1 MLRFALRASMF
12 ACLLIATSVAIGQN
26 AQGSG
31 KQVAQATQPAG
42 GAASGAQPTAQPEGA
57 AAGAAGAVAAAA
69 AAVLAAASGG
79 GSAAA
84 SHTTLTHAPSH

>member
-1 MLRFALRASMF
+1 MLRFAIRASMF

-26 AQGSG
+26 AGSG

-79 GSAAA
+79 GSATTTHTAVT
-84 SHTTLTHAPSH
+84 HTTSH